1 MEVTIN
7 YNGQSVAVE
16 VTLEVYEFLD
26 RADHKAENLSHEQ
39 RRHLDG
45 REFDEYIVATEG
57 VGIYLKEIDPGLHS
71 LQAEVGGDIAA
82 TYPFSDPVGLVCNDK
97 GKLIGLELNRGLRD
111 EDGNLYDIMAGT
123 FLVVGLSEDS
133 FTSLTPEQMQ
143 KYTEHFKQPEQFI
156 SLNGQIIAL
165 PVEPE
170 NPLRTAEMTLED
182 DYGMIDGVLNNG
194 RKGEEL
200 EKAQGEAHRGAPE
213 KRPSIRERLAEAK
226 RECGE
231 RKPPDRAQ
239 QKKPPEHDL

>member
-82 TYPFSDPVGLVCNDK
+82 TYPFSDPVGLVCNDE

-133 FTSLTPEQMQ
+133 FTSLTPEQVQ

-165 PVEPE
+165 PSEPE

-194 RKGEEL
+194 RKGEEQ